1 MDLGKNHY
9 QMEFNLRDN
18 LKMILGLKE
27 SLESLINLLMKE
39 NFKMINRMVM
49 EFYNFKMVQLIK
61 DNLKMVSQMVMELK
75 KIKMV
80 QLMKDNLKMV
90 S

>member
-18 LKMILGLKE
+18 LKIILGLKE
-27 SLESLINLLMKE
+27 SLEGLINLLMKA

-49 EFYNFKMVQLIK
+49 ELKNF
-61 DNLKMVSQMVMELK
+61 
-75 KIKMV
+75 KMV
-80 QLMKDNLKMV
+80 QLMKDNLKMA